1 MSPDELEKL
10 TEDIRQHGLLES
22 IVTFDGQIL
31 DGRHRAQAC
40 EAAGVEPRFEEFV
53 GGDPVAFVLSKNLH
67 RRHLTSAQKA
77 AIAVEALP
85 LLEKQ
90 AKERQRQAGEQFG
103 RGQEQK
109 LVEKIPQAMA
119 EESSKSRDQAAAL
132 TGSNSHYVSDAKKI
146 AVEAPDVFDA
156 MKSGTVSMPEAR
168 ALSQKSE
175 PDREE
180 ILSSL
185 PAMSPAERRAQFR
198 VVPSAS
204 STVEPEDPSLD
215 GEAEDEAGGVSNDAG
230 KSEPTDCRL
239 SVHFSSDSPEWYT
252 PPAVLD
258 RVVNCLGAIDLDPCA
273 EAQLGNVPA
282 ARHLTADD
290 DGLAHEWQG
299 RMFMNPPYGREI
311 GLWIDKLAAEF
322 EAGRIMQAIVL
333 VPARTDTAWFRRL
346 SAFPVGFWRGRI
358 TFIGPDGGQNPAPF
372 PSALFALGVAPEQFA
387 ATFDDVADVYVRV
400 QRK

>member
-1 MSPDELEKL
+1 MKIHPLALLIPPMSPDELEKL

-53 GGDPVAFVLSKNLH
+53 GGDPSVAFVLSKNLH

-85 LLEKQ
+85 LLQKQ

-185 PAMSPAERRAQFR
+185 PA
-198 VVPSAS
+198 
-204 STVEPEDPSLD
+204 
-215 GEAEDEAGGVSNDAG
+215 
-230 KSEPTDCRL
+230 
-239 SVHFSSDSPEWYT
+239 
-252 PPAVLD
+252 
-258 RVVNCLGAIDLDPCA
+258 
-273 EAQLGNVPA
+273 
-282 ARHLTADD
+282 
-290 DGLAHEWQG
+290 
-299 RMFMNPPYGREI
+299 
-311 GLWIDKLAAEF
+311 
-322 EAGRIMQAIVL
+322 
-333 VPARTDTAWFRRL
+333 
-346 SAFPVGFWRGRI
+346 
-358 TFIGPDGGQNPAPF
+358 IGPHPQ
-372 PSALFALGVAPEQFA
+372 
-387 ATFDDVADVYVRV
+387 RV
-400 QRK
+400 S